1 MLENTSQR
9 AHIRLTYQTLLK
21 LKPLQLCITIIYF
34 NYQGILLMLFHPSKN
49 PVELRVIHLNKSQEQ
64 RREDLMEATQG
75 KAALKQLKKTMAKK
89 AKQALKVKT
98 KSKSKNKKK
107 NSDDKQQV
115 FVLDFDGDIKAT
127 AVKHLR
133 EEISTLISTA
143 NKGDEVVVRLES
155 GGGLVHSYGLA
166 AAQLAR
172 LKDAGLKLTVCVD
185 KVAASGGYMMACVAD
200 NIVAAPFAVI
210 GSIGVVSQLPNFHKW
225 LKNHDVDY
233 EMFTAGD
240 YKRTVTVFGE
250 NDAEDRAKYQ
260 EELEQTHELFKH
272 FVNTYRPTLDVA
284 KVATGEHW
292 YGEDALKLNLID
304 SLQTSDSYI
313 LERMENNEVYA
324 LHSRQKPTLAEKLGL
339 SQAAEATI
347 SMAVDK
353 LPDALA
359 RFDLNSRLNILK

>member
-1 MLENTSQR
+1 M
-9 AHIRLTYQTLLK
+9 I
-21 LKPLQLCITIIYF
+21 
-34 NYQGILLMLFHPSKN
+34 FHPPKN
-49 PVELRVIHLNKSQEQ
+49 TVELKVLHLNEAQKQ

-75 KAALKQLKKTMAKK
+75 KAALKQFKKVMAKK
-89 AKQALKVKT
+89 AKKAL
-98 KSKSKNKKK
+98 KSKNKKK
-107 NSDDKQQV
+107 DADNKSQV

-143 NKGDEVVVRLES
+143 NKGDEVIVRLES
-155 GGGLVHSYGLA
+155 GGGLVHGYGLA

-172 LKDAGLKLTVCVD
+172 LKDADLKLTVCVD

-200 NIVAAPFAVI
+200 NIIAAPFAII

-272 FVNTYRPTLDVA
+272 FVNTYRPALEVA

-313 LERMENNEVYA
+313 LERMENSDVYA

-339 SQAAEATI
+339 AQAAEATL

>member
-1 MLENTSQR
+1 
-9 AHIRLTYQTLLK
+9 
-21 LKPLQLCITIIYF
+21 
-34 NYQGILLMLFHPSKN
+34 MLFHPPKN
-49 PVELRVIHLNKSQEQ
+49 PIELKVRHLNEAQKQ

-75 KAALKQLKKTMAKK
+75 KAALKQFKKSMAKK
-89 AKQALKVKT
+89 AKQALKA
-98 KSKSKNKKK
+98 KNKKK
-107 NSDDKQQV
+107 NNESKPQV

-155 GGGLVHSYGLA
+155 GGGLVHGYGLA
-166 AAQLAR
+166 AAQLVR
-172 LKDAGLKLTVCVD
+172 LKDAGLTLTVCVD

-200 NIVAAPFAVI
+200 KVVAAPFAVI

-260 EELEQTHELFKH
+260 EELEQTHALFKH
-272 FVNTYRPTLDVA
+272 FVNTYRPALDLE
-284 KVATGEHW
+284 KVSTGEHW
-292 YGEDALKLNLID
+292 YGEDALTLNLVD
-304 SLQTSDSYI
+304 ELQTSDSYI
-313 LERMENNEVYA
+313 LARMEDSEAYA

-339 SQAAEATI
+339 AQAAEATLHV
-347 SMAVDK
+347 ALDK

-359 RFDLNSRLNILK
+359 RFELNSRLNILK

>member
-1 MLENTSQR
+1 
-9 AHIRLTYQTLLK
+9 
-21 LKPLQLCITIIYF
+21 
-34 NYQGILLMLFHPSKN
+34 MLFNPSKN

-89 AKQALKVKT
+89 AKQALKI
-98 KSKSKNKKK
+98 KSKNSKKHK
-107 NSDDKQQV
+107 EDKSQQV

-133 EEISTLISTA
+133 EEVSTLISTA
-143 NKGDEVVVRLES
+143 NKGDEVVIRLES
-155 GGGLVHSYGLA
+155 GGGMVHSYGLA
-166 AAQLAR
+166 AAQLVR

-185 KVAASGGYMMACVAD
+185 KIAASGGYMMACVAD
-200 NIVAAPFAVI
+200 TIIAAPFAVI
-210 GSIGVVSQLPNFHKW
+210 GSIGVVSQLPNFHKL
-225 LKNHDVDY
+225 LKKNDVDY

-250 NDAEDRAKYQ
+250 NDDEDRAKYQ
-260 EELEQTHELFKH
+260 QELEQTHDLFKH
-272 FVNTYRPTLDVA
+272 FVNTYRSQLDLD
-284 KVATGEHW
+284 KVANGEHW
-292 YGEDALKLNLID
+292 YGEDALKLQLVD
-304 SLQTSDSYI
+304 TLQTSDSYI
-313 LERMENNEVYA
+313 LELMDNHEVYA

-347 SMAVDK
+347 TMAIDK

>member
-1 MLENTSQR
+1 
-9 AHIRLTYQTLLK
+9 
-21 LKPLQLCITIIYF
+21 
-34 NYQGILLMLFHPSKN
+34 MLFHPPKN
-49 PVELRVIHLNKSQEQ
+49 PIELKVRHLNEAQKQ

-75 KAALKQLKKTMAKK
+75 KAALKQFKKSMAKK
-89 AKQALKVKT
+89 AKQALKA
-98 KSKSKNKKK
+98 KNKKK
-107 NSDDKQQV
+107 NNESKPQV

-155 GGGLVHSYGLA
+155 GGGLVHGYGLA
-166 AAQLAR
+166 AAQLVR
-172 LKDAGLKLTVCVD
+172 LKDAGLTLTVCVD

-200 NIVAAPFAVI
+200 KVVAAPFAVI

-260 EELEQTHELFKH
+260 EELEQTHALFKH
-272 FVNTYRPTLDVA
+272 FVNTYRPALDLE

-292 YGEDALKLNLID
+292 YGEDALTLNLVD
-304 SLQTSDSYI
+304 ELQTSDSYI
-313 LERMENNEVYA
+313 LARMEDSEVYA
-324 LHSRQKPTLAEKLGL
+324 LHSRQKPTLVEKLGL
-339 SQAAEATI
+339 AQAAEATLHV
-347 SMAVDK
+347 ALDK
-353 LPDALA
+353 MPDALA
-359 RFDLNSRLNILK
+359 RFELNSRLNILK

>member
-1 MLENTSQR
+1 
-9 AHIRLTYQTLLK
+9 
-21 LKPLQLCITIIYF
+21 
-34 NYQGILLMLFHPSKN
+34 MLFHPPKN
-49 PVELRVIHLNKSQEQ
+49 PIELKVRHLNEAQKQ

-75 KAALKQLKKTMAKK
+75 KAALKQFKKTMAKK
-89 AKQALKVKT
+89 AKQALKA
-98 KSKSKNKKK
+98 KNKKK
-107 NSDDKQQV
+107 NNESKPQV

-155 GGGLVHSYGLA
+155 GGGLVHGYGLA
-166 AAQLAR
+166 AAQLVR
-172 LKDAGLKLTVCVD
+172 LKDAGLNLTVCVD

-200 NIVAAPFAVI
+200 KVVAAPFAVI
-210 GSIGVVSQLPNFHKW
+210 GSIGVVSQLPNFYKW

-260 EELEQTHELFKH
+260 EELEQTHALFKH
-272 FVNTYRPTLDVA
+272 FVNTYRPALDLE

-292 YGEDALKLNLID
+292 YGEDALTLNLVD
-304 SLQTSDSYI
+304 ELQTSDSYI
-313 LERMENNEVYA
+313 LARMEDSEVYA

-339 SQAAEATI
+339 AQAAEATLHV
-347 SMAVDK
+347 ALDK
-353 LPDALA
+353 MPDALA
-359 RFDLNSRLNILK
+359 RFELNSRLNILK

>member
-1 MLENTSQR
+1 
-9 AHIRLTYQTLLK
+9 
-21 LKPLQLCITIIYF
+21 
-34 NYQGILLMLFHPSKN
+34 MLFHSPKN
-49 PVELRVIHLNKSQEQ
+49 PIELKILHLNEAQKQ

-75 KAALKQLKKTMAKK
+75 KDALKQFKKTMAKK
-89 AKQALKVKT
+89 AKQALKA
-98 KSKSKNKKK
+98 KSKNKKK
-107 NSDDKQQV
+107 GSSTNTKSQV
-115 FVLDFDGDIKAT
+115 FVLDFDGDIKAA

-133 EEISTLISTA
+133 EEISTLISAA

-155 GGGLVHSYGLA
+155 GGGLVHGYGLA
-166 AAQLAR
+166 AAQLVR
-172 LKDAGLKLTVCVD
+172 LKEAGLKLTVCVD

-200 NIVAAPFAVI
+200 NVVAAPFAII

-225 LKNHDVDY
+225 LKNHDIDY

-250 NDAEDRAKYQ
+250 NDEEDRAKYQ

-313 LERMENNEVYA
+313 LARMEDSEVYA

-339 SQAAEATI
+339 AQAAEATLTI
-347 SMAVDK
+347 AVDK